1 MILLVPP
8 EGISEFTMAQRQ
20 GQGPHNGNW
29 DTDFIPFF
37 NTGTV
42 NSPGV
47 SSLSSNNNGHGH
59 FTSANSNSFPAQ
71 EAHNSSSRTHQD
83 HTLPTP
89 FSINPVNGTNSRLE
103 HQGKELLEI
112 LLKEVSPT
120 AQKIQEDMKNEV
132 MPGLN
137 KEIEGLRMEVKQLRG
152 LVAEMEVR
160 YKDLGNKIWTQL
172 SRQQQEY
179 Q

>member
-1 MILLVPP
+1 
-8 EGISEFTMAQRQ
+8 MAQRQ
-20 GQGPHNGNW
+20 GQGPHNSW
-29 DTDFIPFF
+29 DNDFIPFF
-37 NTGTV
+37 NAGTL

-47 SSLSSNNNGHGH
+47 SALSSNNNGHGH
-59 FTSANSNSFPAQ
+59 STSANSNLFPAQ
-71 EAHNSSSRTHQD
+71 EAHNISSGTHQD
-83 HTLPTP
+83 HTLQTP
-89 FSINPVNGTNSRLE
+89 FSFNPVNGTNSKVE

-132 MPGLN
+132 MPGVK
-137 KEIEGLRMEVKQLRG
+137 KEIEGLRVEVKQLRA
-152 LVAEMEVR
+152 LVAEMEVG